1 MIREEDLI
9 AVGRIAKTH
18 GVNGEMVITFSRDI
32 PEWDDVRCIFLM
44 MDSLTVPFFVTNSR
58 PKSSESDLITLEG
71 VESEKDAAL
80 LTGKTVYLTTDDLG
94 NENEPDFSEGFY
106 VDDLVGFR
114 VRTDDGRLS
123 GKIVSLE
130 SSTAN
135 FLFIIETD
143 SGEEV
148 LVPAAG
154 EFIAGVN
161 PEKKLVTL
169 SLPDG
174 LLD

>member
-44 MDSLTVPFFVTNSR
+44 MDSLPVPFFVTNSR

-94 NENEPDFSEGFY
+94 NEDEPDFSEGFY

-114 VRTDDGRLS
+114 VRTEDGRLY

-130 SSTAN
+130 SS
-135 FLFIIETD
+135 D